1 MIRSETIGVISLCLA
16 LASFSG
22 AQRAKTGRAEPAQ
35 APRRDP
41 AALAALAQMA
51 ATTGW
56 NPLNLPT
63 DAVVSG
69 TLTLASGSNLTVTY
83 KMRGLG
89 QYRSDVQ
96 NGTSLTSTVV
106 SNGQMAITF
115 PDGTSRYLG
124 LQDVVSTWPV
134 TVPVFSRLADAAALQ
149 DLSVSYLGL
158 ETVDSSP
165 CNKIQISTNIQPV
178 DPVTVIES
186 ATASIT
192 VWLDAA
198 SGVPVQLQYTRLASD
213 GSTASV
219 SRTRKFSNYQ
229 PVNGML
235 VAFTQQEFGNGQPL
249 YTVQLSAANFNV
261 GLTDADFALLNVQ

>member
-1 MIRSETIGVISLCLA
+1 MIRSIAAVLLLCLA
-16 LASFSG
+16 LVSFSS
-22 AQRAKTGRAEPAQ
+22 AQRTKRDVAKPAQ
-35 APRRDP
+35 PAQRDP

-69 TLTLASGSNLTVTY
+69 TITLASGSSSTVTY
-83 KMRGLG
+83 KMRGLS

-106 SNGQMAITF
+106 NNGQMAVTY
-115 PDGTSRYLG
+115 PDGTVQYLA

-134 TVPVFSRLADAAALQ
+134 TVPVFSNVANAAVFQ
-149 DLSVSYLGL
+149 DLSVTYLGT
-158 ETVDSSP
+158 EAVDSTS

-178 DPVTVIES
+178 DPVTAIES
-186 ATASIT
+186 AVATIT
-192 VWLDAA
+192 IWLDA
-198 SGVPVQLQYTRLASD
+198 SNGLPVQLQYPRLASD

-235 VAFTQQEFGNGQPL
+235 VAFTQQEFANGLKL
-249 YTVQLSAANFNV
+249 YSVQLTAASFNV
-261 GLTDADFALLNVQ
+261 GLTDADFVLPNVQ